1 MNLQEVFV
9 KHKCDKGI
17 KHRYWELYEQDFQK
31 HKDEPINI
39 LEIGTFKGES
49 TNAWLEYF
57 SQAKIYTIDTFER
70 VQAKDLPCLEDNRVQ
85 WAQLDSTSAHCNN
98 HFKNQGLKFD
108 IIIDDGLHTPEGQRL
123 TFERLFEFLKPTGS
137 YYIEDVWMLDKV
149 DRNHHWITSHPND
162 FTMDKYN
169 KLINSI
175 SKYQVTH
182 HNFSS
187 KNVPDSYILK
197 VKWKHT

>member
-1 MNLQEVFV
+1 MDLKEIFIKN
-9 KHKCDKGI
+9 KCDKAT
-17 KHRYWELYEQDFQK
+17 KHRYYELYQQDFDKFQNDK
-31 HKDEPINI
+31 INI

-137 YYIEDVWMLDKV
+137 YYIEDVWMLD
-149 DRNHHWITSHPND
+149 RNNNMSHWWVKKHPND
-162 FTMDKYN
+162 FTIEKYN
-169 KLINSI
+169 KLIESI
-175 SKYQVTH
+175 NRFKVTEYD
-182 HNFSS
+182 FSS
-187 KNVPDSYILK
+187 KKIPDSFILK
-197 VKWKHT
+197 INK

>member
-1 MNLQEVFV
+1 MDLKEIFIKN
-9 KHKCDKGI
+9 KCDKAT
-17 KHRYWELYEQDFQK
+17 KHRYYELYQQDFDK
-31 HKDEPINI
+31 FKNYKINI

-137 YYIEDVWMLDKV
+137 YYIEDVWMLD
-149 DRNHHWITSHPND
+149 RNNNMSHWWVKKHPND
-162 FTMDKYN
+162 FTIEKYN
-169 KLINSI
+169 KLIESI
-175 SKYQVTH
+175 NRFKVTEFD
-182 HNFSS
+182 FSS
-187 KNVPDSYILK
+187 KKIPDSFILK
-197 VKWKHT
+197 INK

>member
-1 MNLQEVFV
+1 MDLKEIFIKN
-9 KHKCDKGI
+9 KCDKAT
-17 KHRYWELYEQDFQK
+17 KHRYYELYQQDFDK
-31 HKDEPINI
+31 FKNDKINI

-137 YYIEDVWMLDKV
+137 YYIEDVWMLD
-149 DRNHHWITSHPND
+149 RNNNMSHWWVKKHPND
-162 FTMDKYN
+162 FTIEKYN
-169 KLINSI
+169 KLIESI
-175 SKYQVTH
+175 NRFKVTEFD
-182 HNFSS
+182 FSS
-187 KNVPDSYILK
+187 KKIPDSFILK
-197 VKWKHT
+197 INK

>member
-1 MNLQEVFV
+1 MDLKEIFIKN
-9 KHKCDKGI
+9 KCDKAT
-17 KHRYWELYEQDFQK
+17 KHRYYELYQQDFDKFQNDK
-31 HKDEPINI
+31 INI

-137 YYIEDVWMLDKV
+137 YYIEDVWMLD
-149 DRNHHWITSHPND
+149 RNSNMSHWWVKKHPND
-162 FTMDKYN
+162 FTIEKYN
-169 KLINSI
+169 KLIESI
-175 SKYQVTH
+175 NRFKVTEFD
-182 HNFSS
+182 FSS
-187 KNVPDSYILK
+187 KKIPDSFILK
-197 VKWKHT
+197 INK

>member
-1 MNLQEVFV
+1 MDLKEIFIKN
-9 KHKCDKGI
+9 KCDKAT
-17 KHRYWELYEQDFQK
+17 KHRYYELYQQDFDK
-31 HKDEPINI
+31 FKNDKINI

-137 YYIEDVWMLDKV
+137 YYIEDVWMLD
-149 DRNHHWITSHPND
+149 RNSNMSHWWVKKHPND
-162 FTMDKYN
+162 FTIEKYN
-169 KLINSI
+169 KLIESINSF
-175 SKYQVTH
+175 KVTEFD
-182 HNFSS
+182 FSS
-187 KNVPDSYILK
+187 KKIPDSFILK
-197 VKWKHT
+197 INK

>member
-1 MNLQEVFV
+1 MDLKEIFIKN
-9 KHKCDKGI
+9 KCDKAT
-17 KHRYWELYEQDFQK
+17 KHRYYELYQQDFDKFQNDK
-31 HKDEPINI
+31 INI

-137 YYIEDVWMLDKV
+137 YYIEDVWKL
-149 DRNHHWITSHPND
+149 DRNNNMSHWWVKKHPND
-162 FTMDKYN
+162 FTIEKYN
-169 KLINSI
+169 KLIESI
-175 SKYQVTH
+175 NRFKVTEYD
-182 HNFSS
+182 FSS
-187 KNVPDSYILK
+187 KKIPDSFILK
-197 VKWKHT
+197 INK

>member
-1 MNLQEVFV
+1 MDLKEIFIKN
-9 KHKCDKGI
+9 KCDKAT
-17 KHRYWELYEQDFQK
+17 KHRYYELYQQDFDK
-31 HKDEPINI
+31 FKNDKINI

-137 YYIEDVWMLDKV
+137 YYIEDVWMLD
-149 DRNHHWITSHPND
+149 RNNNMSHWWVKKHPND
-162 FTMDKYN
+162 FTIEKYN
-169 KLINSI
+169 KLIESI
-175 SKYQVTH
+175 NRFKVTEYD
-182 HNFSS
+182 FSS
-187 KNVPDSYILK
+187 KKIPDSFILK
-197 VKWKHT
+197 INK